1 MDIGKYIKELL
12 ILHDCVILPGLGGFV
27 ANYKSAEINE
37 MLKIISPPSKSILF
51 NRNIYHNDGLLIGHI
66 SGKTGMGYKD
76 VEKLVQ
82 GYTEKILKSTD
93 SGIKFIIDELGFFF
107 MDKEKK
113 LQFQAEPGMNFLIE
127 SYSLHNVHFKELYA
141 HAEKVAKSQVYTSQ
155 KDLGTR
161 SGRTIRRLVYAGVA
175 ASLLAAVILIPIKT
189 GFLNYSDLRLFRAN
203 NDFYSTPIPEIGNT
217 VTENIQEAKSNAY
230 KIEIKP
236 AEFHIIAGSFRE
248 FGNARNLMKKL
259 EGQGFVTR
267 ILSSGSEYFRVSA
280 GSYPNMQD
288 ASMALSEIRELPG
301 LDSAWL
307 LKD

>member
-27 ANYKSAEINE
+27 ANYRSAEINE

-66 SGKTGMGYKD
+66 SGKTGIGYKD
-76 VEKLVQ
+76 IEMQVQ
-82 GYTEKILKSTD
+82 GYIDKILKDTG
-93 SGIKFIIDELGFFF
+93 SGTKFIIDELGFFY

-127 SYSLHNVHFKELYA
+127 SYGLHNVHFKELFA
-141 HAEKVAKSQVYTSQ
+141 HAEKAAKSEVYTSE
-155 KDLGTR
+155 KD
-161 SGRTIRRLVYAGVA
+161 SGVRHKKTIRRLVYTGLA
-175 ASLLAAVILIPIKT
+175 ASLLAAVILIPVKT
-189 GFLNYSDLRLFRAN
+189 GLLNYSDLRLFRVN
-203 NDFYSTPIPEIGNT
+203 EDSYSITAPEIESSI
-217 VTENIQEAKSNAY
+217 TEDIKEVKSESY
-230 KIEIKP
+230 KVEITP
-236 AEFHIIAGSFRE
+236 AEFHIITGSFRE

-259 EGQGFVTR
+259 ENQGFVAR

-288 ASMALSEIRELPG
+288 ASLALSEIRELPG